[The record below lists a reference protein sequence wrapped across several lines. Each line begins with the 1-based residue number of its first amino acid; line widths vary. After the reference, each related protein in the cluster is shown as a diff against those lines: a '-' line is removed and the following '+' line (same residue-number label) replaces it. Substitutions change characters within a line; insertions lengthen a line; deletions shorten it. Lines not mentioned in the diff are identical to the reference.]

1 MDILQLDNIDK
12 ELKTKCELLLK
23 PHLEQIKD
31 FKRPNEL
38 LSILSKLYTDDS
50 TLIAAFFLNFVREG
64 VIKKQE
70 LEEHLPKDVT
80 KLIFKVLEIDKYDAD
95 DRDAEVEMLRNMLVA
110 IAKDIRVI
118 MIKLADV
125 LYLARNLNTLNT
137 DNDKRQLHKQIEDI
151 YAPLS
156 ARLGFNFIK
165 SELQN
170 RNLKFLK
177 PKEYNNLEKEL
188 SQNSERRENQIKL
201 TCENLKKLCENMKIE
216 AEVYGRVKNI
226 SSIYNKIQDKK
237 CGINQIYDLSAVRVI
252 CKTVDE
258 CYALLTIIYSIYK
271 PIDGRFKD
279 YIARPKANG
288 YESLHTTV
296 IAENGEPL
304 EIQIRTRAMHDFAEY
319 GVAAHWLYKEKK
331 SKRNLIE
338 EKLTAIRKLIE
349 NPEDYSLEELLEN
362 LKTDVYL
369 GEIFVQTPKG
379 KIISLVEG
387 SNPIDFAYSIHQ
399 QVGNQCV
406 GAKINGKMM
415 PLNTELSNGDVVEI
429 ITSAQSKGP
438 SRDWIKMVK
447 TTLAR
452 KQINQFFKKEMKE
465 ENIKKGKSMIESFAK
480 LKEIPL
486 HKLLV
491 DKYLKVVFDR
501 YSLKDLDEMYASV
514 GYGSL
519 TSSQVVNK
527 LYSNYKQQEKEVETR
542 KNTQISSKKDGS
554 SSILV
559 EGQTGILC
567 RFANCCRPIPP
578 DDIIGFVSHS
588 RGVTVHRVDCPNV
601 LSLSPSRIINVSWG
615 QEKNKVFVARIVIE
629 CKNYEGILMHVTR
642 KLFDMKIDIQSLQT
656 SVKNSVN
663 AFINIEVVLQNSD
676 FIEKVINELKAL
688 PNVYDVYRR

>member
-1 MDILQLDNIDK
+1 MELIGLKNLKEEYKEKCLKIIDGLISEEEIKRPAEILDILG
-12 ELKTKCELLLK
+12 
-23 PHLEQIKD
+23 
-31 FKRPNEL
+31 
-38 LSILSKLYTDDS
+38 KLYTDDS
-50 TLIAAFFLNFVREG
+50 TLVSAFFVNFVRDEKVSINKIKEVFSDEEATLIQQ
-64 VIKKQE
+64 VIK
-70 LEEHLPKDVT
+70 
-80 KLIFKVLEIDKYDAD
+80 IDKYDTDNREGEA
-95 DRDAEVEMLRNMLVA
+95 EMLRNMLVA

-125 LYLARNLNTLNT
+125 LYLSRHLEILDEKGAE
-137 DNDKRQLHKQIEDI
+137 QLHKQIADI

-177 PKEYNNLEKEL
+177 PKEYAQLEKEL
-188 SQNSERRENQIKL
+188 SQSSKKREEQIKV
-201 TCENLKKLCENMKIE
+201 TCDRLKKECELMKIK

-226 SSIYNKIQDKK
+226 SSIYSKLQDKK
-237 CGINQIYDLSAVRVI
+237 CSLNQIYDLSAVRVI
-252 CKTVDE
+252 CKNVDE
-258 CYALLTIIYSIYK
+258 CYMLLNVIHSIYR

-279 YIARPKANG
+279 YIARPKSNG

-296 IAENGEPL
+296 IAENGEPI

-331 SKRNLIE
+331 SKRNLVE

-349 NPEDYSLEELLEN
+349 NPENYSLEELLEN
-362 LKTDVYL
+362 IKTDVYL

-387 SNPIDFAYSIHQ
+387 ATPIDFAYAIH
-399 QVGNQCV
+399 GDIGDKCS

-415 PLNTELSNGDVVEI
+415 PLNSELSNGDVVEI
-429 ITSAQSKGP
+429 ITNPQSKGP
-438 SRDWIKMVK
+438 SRDWLKIVK

-452 KQINQFFKKEMKE
+452 KQINQFFKREMKD
-465 ENIKKGKSMIESFAK
+465 ENIKKGKAMIESFCK
-480 LKEIPL
+480 MKDIPL

-491 DKYLKVVFDR
+491 DKYLVTVFER
-501 YSLKDLDEMYASV
+501 YSLKDIDEMYASV

-519 TSSQVVNK
+519 TSSQIVNK
-527 LYSNYKQQEKEVETR
+527 LYSGLKQDTIAEK
-542 KNTQISSKKDGS
+542 KYTQQINKKKKEEGS
-554 SSILV
+554 VLV
-559 EGQTGILC
+559 EGETGILV
-567 RFANCCRPIPP
+567 RFANCCRPIPS

-601 LSLSPSRIINVSWG
+601 MALSPSRMVNVKWSE
-615 QEKNKVFVARIVIE
+615 EKKESFVVRIVIE
-629 CKNYEGILMHVTR
+629 CKNHEGILMSITR
-642 KLFDMKIDIQSLQT
+642 KLFDMKINIQSLNT

-663 AFINIEVVLQNSD
+663 AFVNLEIIVPSQDNL
-676 FIEKVINELKAL
+676 EKIISELKAL
-688 PNVYDVYRR
+688 PNIYDVYRK

>member
-1 MDILQLDNIDK
+1 MELIGLKNLKEEYKEKCLKIIDGLISEEEIKRPAEILDILG
-12 ELKTKCELLLK
+12 
-23 PHLEQIKD
+23 
-31 FKRPNEL
+31 
-38 LSILSKLYTDDS
+38 KLYTDDS
-50 TLIAAFFLNFVREG
+50 TLVSAFFVNFVRDEKVSINKIKEVFSDEEATLIQQ
-64 VIKKQE
+64 VIK
-70 LEEHLPKDVT
+70 
-80 KLIFKVLEIDKYDAD
+80 IDKYDTDNREGEA
-95 DRDAEVEMLRNMLVA
+95 EMLRNMLVA

-125 LYLARNLNTLNT
+125 LYLSRHLEILDEKGAE
-137 DNDKRQLHKQIEDI
+137 QLHKQIADI

-177 PKEYNNLEKEL
+177 PKEYAQLEKEL
-188 SQNSERRENQIKL
+188 SQSSKKREEQIKV
-201 TCENLKKLCENMKIE
+201 TCDRLKKECELMKIK

-226 SSIYNKIQDKK
+226 SSIYSKLQDKK
-237 CGINQIYDLSAVRVI
+237 CSLNQIYDLSAVRVI
-252 CKTVDE
+252 CKNVDE
-258 CYALLTIIYSIYK
+258 CYMLLNVIHSIYR

-279 YIARPKANG
+279 YIARPKSNG

-296 IAENGEPL
+296 IAENGEPI

-331 SKRNLIE
+331 SKRNLVE

-349 NPEDYSLEELLEN
+349 NPENYSLEELLEN
-362 LKTDVYL
+362 IKTDVYL

-387 SNPIDFAYSIHQ
+387 ATPIDFAYAIH
-399 QVGNQCV
+399 GNIGDKCS

-415 PLNTELSNGDVVEI
+415 PLNSELSNGDVVEI
-429 ITSAQSKGP
+429 ITNPQSKGP
-438 SRDWIKMVK
+438 SRDWLKIVK

-452 KQINQFFKKEMKE
+452 KQINQFFKREMKD
-465 ENIKKGKSMIESFAK
+465 ENIKKGKAMIESFCK
-480 LKEIPL
+480 MKDIPL

-491 DKYLKVVFDR
+491 DKYLVTVFER
-501 YSLKDLDEMYASV
+501 YSLKDIDEMYASV

-519 TSSQVVNK
+519 TSSQIVNK
-527 LYSNYKQQEKEVETR
+527 LYSGLKQDTIAEK
-542 KNTQISSKKDGS
+542 KYTQQINKKKKEEGS
-554 SSILV
+554 VLV
-559 EGQTGILC
+559 EGETGILV
-567 RFANCCRPIPP
+567 RFANCCRPIPS

-601 LSLSPSRIINVSWG
+601 MALSPSRMVNVKWSE
-615 QEKNKVFVARIVIE
+615 EKKESFVVRIVIE
-629 CKNYEGILMHVTR
+629 CKNHDGILMSITR
-642 KLFDMKIDIQSLQT
+642 KLFDMKINIQSLNT

-663 AFINIEVVLQNSD
+663 AFVNLEIIVPSQDNL
-676 FIEKVINELKAL
+676 EKIISELKAL
-688 PNVYDVYRR
+688 PNIYDVYRK

>member
-1 MDILQLDNIDK
+1 MELIGLKNLKEEYKEKCLKIIDGLISEEEIKRPAEILDILG
-12 ELKTKCELLLK
+12 
-23 PHLEQIKD
+23 
-31 FKRPNEL
+31 
-38 LSILSKLYTDDS
+38 KLYTDDS
-50 TLIAAFFLNFVREG
+50 TLVSAFFVNFVRDEKVSINKIKEVFSDEEATLIQQ
-64 VIKKQE
+64 VIK
-70 LEEHLPKDVT
+70 
-80 KLIFKVLEIDKYDAD
+80 IDKYDTDNREGEA
-95 DRDAEVEMLRNMLVA
+95 EMLRNMLVA

-125 LYLARNLNTLNT
+125 LYLSRHLEILDEKGAE
-137 DNDKRQLHKQIEDI
+137 QLHKQIADI

-177 PKEYNNLEKEL
+177 PKEYAQLEKEL
-188 SQNSERRENQIKL
+188 SQSSKKREEQIKV
-201 TCENLKKLCENMKIE
+201 TCDRLKKECELMKIK

-226 SSIYNKIQDKK
+226 SSIYSKLQDKK
-237 CGINQIYDLSAVRVI
+237 CSLNQIYDLSAVRVI
-252 CKTVDE
+252 CKNVDE
-258 CYALLTIIYSIYK
+258 CYMLLNVIHSIYR

-279 YIARPKANG
+279 YIARPKSNG

-296 IAENGEPL
+296 IAENGEPI

-331 SKRNLIE
+331 SKRNLVE

-349 NPEDYSLEELLEN
+349 NPENYSLEELLEN
-362 LKTDVYL
+362 IKTDVYL

-387 SNPIDFAYSIHQ
+387 ATPIDFAYAIH
-399 QVGNQCV
+399 GDIGDKCS

-415 PLNTELSNGDVVEI
+415 PLNSELSNGDVVEI
-429 ITSAQSKGP
+429 ITNPQSKGP
-438 SRDWIKMVK
+438 SRDWLKIVK

-452 KQINQFFKKEMKE
+452 KQINQFFKREMKD
-465 ENIKKGKSMIESFAK
+465 ENIKKGKAMIESFCK
-480 LKEIPL
+480 MKDIPL

-491 DKYLKVVFDR
+491 DKYLVTVFER
-501 YSLKDLDEMYASV
+501 YSLKDIDEMYASV

-519 TSSQVVNK
+519 TSSQIVNK
-527 LYSNYKQQEKEVETR
+527 LYSGLKQDTIAEK
-542 KNTQISSKKDGS
+542 KYTQQINKKKKEEGS
-554 SSILV
+554 VLV
-559 EGQTGILC
+559 EGETGILV
-567 RFANCCRPIPP
+567 RFANCCRPIPS

-601 LSLSPSRIINVSWG
+601 MALSPSRMVNVKWSE
-615 QEKNKVFVARIVIE
+615 EKKESFVVRIVIE
-629 CKNYEGILMHVTR
+629 CKNHDGILMSITR
-642 KLFDMKIDIQSLQT
+642 KLFDMKINIQSLNT

-663 AFINIEVVLQNSD
+663 AFVNLEIIVPSQDNL
-676 FIEKVINELKAL
+676 EKIISELKAL
-688 PNVYDVYRR
+688 PNIYDVYRK